1 MKDFKKLIKEAHL
14 GNPLNEVDRATRAD
28 KMLSG
33 EYEDEDYKD
42 SKRYDD
48 VRADLEGEI
57 NEENEKWDKISKME
71 YGKPWMELSIAQKQE
86 LLSYMNR
93 ETEKQFQ
100 TDYERRR
107 RETSDYMNEELKLG
121 VKYELPTGETG
132 YIMTGGSKDPK
143 DWKFSANKEPYLS
156 VKDKLK
162 PTEKQPGKYDGVDFM
177 NESVTPSTRVTYIA
191 SPAPRK
197 MLAKE
202 LEDLFGDDYRNIVT
216 EFQDDGGYES
226 VLMFNLT
233 DSDIERIEDEIG
245 DVLIGEYS
253 LKKVKDIQEDINDP
267 VLMRTRAAQMKRDA
281 MDKKDLENK
290 SKRISVDK
298 AIDLRYELSILDR
311 EREDILRRI
320 EDIGV
325 EMDQT
330 AEPEGGPIADK
341 LGERLMAAERELR
354 AIDSKIIDIKDD
366 LGVFDMNESVNENTL
381 GDLVKKYGKDL
392 INFVI
397 GIDELTK
404 DEIKDIEYLDDRIQ
418 IHLEEPE
425 IRQKYLPEA
434 EIPSYLT
441 KNKTF
446 EKAVEDS
453 VSFNDFEKRV
463 YGILGP
469 KYFKLAKVKNPGA
482 MKDYYDSVR
491 VTRPSMEE
499 AFDLDIDDAHSG
511 DAALDRTV
519 GKMGYNESL
528 KKSLKESLNK
538 RLGK

>member
-33 EYEDEDYKD
+33 EYEDEDYKN

-197 MLAKE
+197 MLAQE

-253 LKKVKDIQEDINDP
+253 LKKVKDIQETLKEDINDP

-311 EREDILRRI
+311 EREDILMRI

-354 AIDSKIIDIKDD
+354 AIDRKIIDIKDD
-366 LGVFDMNESVNENTL
+366 LGIFDMNESVNENTL
-381 GDLVKKYGKDL
+381 DDFSIEDIDKSLVKKYGEDL
-392 INFVI
+392 IMFVI
-397 GIDELTK
+397 GIDELNK
-404 DEIKDIEYLDDRIQ
+404 KEYLDPEYLDDRIQ
-418 IHLEEPE
+418 IHLEEPG
-425 IRQKYLPEA
+425 IRQKFNYIPEGTCGYG
-434 EIPSYLT
+434 EDGVIGDKPS
-441 KNKTF
+441 
-446 EKAVEDS
+446 
-453 VSFNDFEKRV
+453 
-463 YGILGP
+463 GP
-469 KYFKLAKVKNPGA
+469 DLN
-482 MKDYYDSVR
+482 
-491 VTRPSMEE
+491 EE
-499 AFDLDIDDAHSG
+499 SFDLDIDDAHSG
-511 DAALDRTV
+511 DATLDRTV